1 VNIVYEY
8 SHLGGLEI
16 LLVRY
21 PKIMDEVLNII
32 KDIKPHKT
40 KISKEK
46 TMRGKSLVAPK
57 DLNIQFKEKLEN
69 LGFKEL
75 RDTFRQFR

>member
-1 VNIVYEY
+1 MNIVYEY

-21 PKIMDEVLNII
+21 PKIMEEVLNII

-46 TMRGKSLVAPK
+46 TMSGKSLFSPK
-57 DLNIQFKEKLEN
+57 DINKQFKDKFQL
-69 LGFKEL
+69 LGYK
-75 RDTFRQFR
+75 